1 MSNLQG
7 LLLRLPIAGSVLIG
21 LQEKALRGIALI
33 ISLTKSYI
41 GRFLPQIMALLTKTV
56 SSGTSAV
63 LKLVS
68 LQNWSLLA
76 NALAK
81 ESLGQLSSN
90 INQVSWSCSLDHS
103 PQALS

>member
-1 MSNLQG
+1 MC
-7 LLLRLPIAGSVLIG
+7 

-56 SSGTSAV
+56 SSGTAAA
-63 LKLVS
+63 LKLAS

-81 ESLGQLSSN
+81 QSLSQLGSN
-90 INQVSWSCSLDHS
+90 INQVSRSCSLGHS
-103 PQALS
+103 PQVIF